1 MNMSID
7 AGKVAH
13 DGMTW
18 KEGSVLDQATL
29 LVSKGKPLPWRG
41 SLKGPYKKNYL
52 LWKKVLTR
60 IEIVGMPLEAG
71 DVDVL

>member
-1 MNMSID
+1 MSID

-29 LVSKGKPLPWRG
+29 LVSKGKPLP
-41 SLKGPYKKNYL
+41 
-52 LWKKVLTR
+52 
-60 IEIVGMPLEAG
+60 
-71 DVDVL
+71 